1 MGSQI
6 VCFSE
11 RCQAGVA
18 RRSSSNL
25 KHPRY
30 DRSSRQRKRSSRL
43 VATNHNI
50 KDVDWLQSLNED
62 IAWIKGDPIQEISQQ
77 LNQNRQAGK
86 ATSELQIVA
95 HGSNGGI
102 KLGNTF
108 LTKEYVEKSARLVQ
122 ALNLEAV
129 TCGAARHDATQNQ

>member
-95 HGSNGGI
+95 HGSNGEI

-129 TCGAARHDATQNQ
+129 YLWSCEA